1 MPSDAVNTQA
11 TTKSPIFAAVGLSLA
26 IGLGAVLGT
35 SDIGTIED
43 AISGRW
49 LTRPYTETL
58 QGHTVAIAVLES
70 SIGGVTRDIDF
81 VASRASASIRRNE
94 DQSAERFKQIDAEIA
109 ALKDKLTGV
118 QLTQLITSHADQLG
132 ESRGR
137 PALLAH
143 RTDHRAP
150 QLGRGDH
157 AAARPDRGEG
167 RALDRCHRAGCQF
180 RAQDCPP
187 RREDET
193 ADRAPAQRSDRF
205 FSAAAL
211 SRAPVQREAGQPA
224 ASAAAP
230 DQAAG
235 LTLIGGA

>member
-26 IGLGAVLGT
+26 ISLGAVLGT
-35 SDIGTIED
+35 TDIGTLED

-118 QLTQLITSHADQLG
+118 QLTQLITSHADTPISS
-132 ESRGR
+132 EN
-137 PALLAH
+137 H
-143 RTDHRAP
+143 
-150 QLGRGDH
+150 
-157 AAARPDRGEG
+157 
-167 RALDRCHRAGCQF
+167 
-180 RAQDCPP
+180 
-187 RREDET
+187 
-193 ADRAPAQRSDRF
+193 
-205 FSAAAL
+205 
-211 SRAPVQREAGQPA
+211 
-224 ASAAAP
+224 
-230 DQAAG
+230 AAG
-235 LTLIGGA
+235 LRSSLTELTAAHHNSVAAITRRLDRIEVKVGLSTDVTAPVASSVRKTVRRAVRMRRPTVLPPSDLTDSSPLRLYQGHLFNVKPVSQQRRPLRLTKLPD